1 MYAYERRPAPNSRE
15 SRLSWSELYRAG
27 PAIEKEATAAEIF
40 SAGSMRFPHARFTIF
55 AAFLAVP
62 VVACG
67 GSSSQTTSSATPLTP
82 AQIQARY
89 SAAASHYNQTETQI
103 ALTENSSCDAASATV
118 ALGACQTALS
128 AQRQL
133 TIAYDSALRAIPFSG
148 SAATAAAHLL
158 GDDAAIEKLLEQAA
172 TAPAITVI
180 TTLQQQVIALLATA
194 AADATALRQAIG
206 LPAPA

>member
-1 MYAYERRPAPNSRE
+1 MP
-15 SRLSWSELYRAG
+15 L
-27 PAIEKEATAAEIF
+27 
-40 SAGSMRFPHARFTIF
+40 PHARFTLVLAF
-55 AAFLAVP
+55 AAALM
-62 VVACG
+62 VACG
-67 GSSSQTTSSATPLTP
+67 GSTSPTTSTPTPLTP

-89 SAAASHYNQTETQI
+89 TAAAAHYNQGETQI
-103 ALTENSSCDAASATV
+103 ALTENASCDAASATV

-133 TIAYDSALRAIPFSG
+133 TIAYDNALRAIPFTG
-148 SAATAAAHLL
+148 TATTEAGHLL

-180 TTLQQQVIALLATA
+180 ATLQQQVIPLLATA
-194 AADATALRQAIG
+194 ATDATALRQAIG